1 MASIADFSE
10 NELLELLQKEQ
21 GSGSERQGMTVAEI
35 KKATGR
41 GAETIRNKIRD
52 LLEAGLMEVHFVYIT
67 SINGQPRQVPEYCL
81 VKGHTRQ

>member
-10 NELLELLQKEQ
+10 YELLELLQKEQ
-21 GSGSERQGMTVAEI
+21 GSGSERRGMTVAEI

-52 LLEAGLMEVHFVYIT
+52 LLDAGLMEVHFVYIT